1 MSRKYPR
8 QSKREAIGIRQIHD
22 DISFTRY
29 ATAVR
34 ERALG
39 RWREQLRK
47 KQNSSYVRKNFSI
60 GHKTDTK
67 SACRCKQRRNVPT
80 RRRPPNGWGYP
91 PPPRI
96 HTVSI
101 HYAKTRVFYGHVMG
115 ILRAF
120 ARTFAPRPTISVG
133 GQLATASDVDFY
145 QFDVDRAGELQ
156 DARRSTIFDIDYA
169 AGFDRPDR
177 PDR

>member
-1 MSRKYPR
+1 MLSSPPIQINGKSMSRKYPH

-34 ERALG
+34 ERALR

-47 KQNSSYVRKNFSI
+47 KQSSSYVRKNFSV

-91 PPPRI
+91 PTPP
-96 HTVSI
+96 
-101 HYAKTRVFYGHVMG
+101 KTPQYTYCIYTLCQNMG
-115 ILRAF
+115 ILWAIHGHFTGICSDIRSA
-120 ARTFAPRPTISVG
+120 AG
-133 GQLATASDVDFY
+133 GQRRRAMSAGCVDAPYVPYATDGLCLRDP
-145 QFDVDRAGELQ
+145 RW
-156 DARRSTIFDIDYA
+156 
-169 AGFDRPDR
+169 
-177 PDR
+177 